1 MTTTTGATD
10 MTAKNHNKKRN
21 SLLIYEFL
29 VRTISQ
35 SLIEDDK
42 KKSAAALKILRRHFR
57 SGTELYKEFRLMNAL
72 AKTTVSSDHV
82 AASIL
87 KEAKSASEKFDDKK
101 LDREKSILIRRIN
114 HTLNDENFYDQ
125 HVNEYR
131 TLATIQTLV
140 NEWRSEDKDIHK
152 VAQFEDHIMKY
163 LVTEK
168 QVTPDSTISEDTS
181 GSARLLM
188 KVMTKKLNEK
198 YSGVLNDQQKSLIKA
213 YAYSTA
219 SDDQT
224 SIKMKLKEVREEL
237 LSLVES
243 YTSEVQNNDYLKNK
257 LQETR
262 QALLEE
268 TIQEVDDATVTRFM
282 LYSRLKAELETKE

>member
-1 MTTTTGATD
+1 MA
-10 MTAKNHNKKRN
+10 ANKHNKRRN

-29 VRTISQ
+29 VRTISK
-35 SLIEDDK
+35 SIIDDNK
-42 KKSAAALKILRRHFR
+42 KKSATALKILKRHFKP
-57 SGTELYKEFRLMNAL
+57 GTELYKEFRLMNAL
-72 AKTTVSSDHV
+72 AKTTVSSEHT

-87 KEAKSASEKFDDKK
+87 SEAKNVVKSFDGQK
-101 LDREKSILIRRIN
+101 LDREKSILIRNIN

-131 TLATIQTLV
+131 EFATIQTLI
-140 NEWRSEDKDIHK
+140 NEWQSASKDLHV
-152 VAQFEDHIMKY
+152 VAKFEDQLMKQ

-168 QVTPDSTISEDTS
+168 VSTADSTISEDTT

-198 YSGVLNDQQKSLIKA
+198 YSGVLNEQQKSLIKA

-224 SIKMKLKEVREEL
+224 SISMKLQEIKTEL
-237 LSLVES
+237 IDLIDS
-243 YTSEVQNNDYLKNK
+243 YETVANDYLKNK
-257 LQETR
+257 LQETKST
-262 QALLEE
+262 LLSESLE
-268 TIQEVDDATVTRFM
+268 LVDDETVTRFM
-282 LYSRLKAELETKE
+282 LYSKLKDELESKE

>member
-1 MTTTTGATD
+1 MA
-10 MTAKNHNKKRN
+10 ANKHNKRRN

-29 VRTISQ
+29 VRTISK
-35 SLIEDDK
+35 SIIDDNK
-42 KKSAAALKILRRHFR
+42 KKSATALKILKRHFKP
-57 SGTELYKEFRLMNAL
+57 GTELYKEFRLMNAL
-72 AKTTVSSDHV
+72 AKTTVSSEHT

-87 KEAKSASEKFDDKK
+87 SEAKNAVKSFDGQK
-101 LDREKSILIRRIN
+101 LDREKSILIRNIN

-131 TLATIQTLV
+131 EFATIQTLI
-140 NEWRSEDKDIHK
+140 NEWQSASKDLHV
-152 VAQFEDHIMKY
+152 VAKFEDQLMKQ

-168 QVTPDSTISEDTS
+168 VSTADSTISEDTT

-198 YSGVLNDQQKSLIKA
+198 YSGVLNEQQKSLIKA

-224 SIKMKLKEVREEL
+224 SISMKLQEIKTEL
-237 LSLVES
+237 IDLIDS
-243 YTSEVQNNDYLKNK
+243 YETVANDYLKNK
-257 LQETR
+257 LQETKST
-262 QALLEE
+262 LLSESLE
-268 TIQEVDDATVTRFM
+268 LVDDETVTRFM
-282 LYSRLKAELETKE
+282 LYSKLKDELESKE

>member
-1 MTTTTGATD
+1 MA
-10 MTAKNHNKKRN
+10 ANKHNKRRN

-29 VRTISQ
+29 VRTISK
-35 SLIEDDK
+35 SIIDDDK
-42 KKSAAALKILRRHFR
+42 KKSATALKILKRHFKP
-57 SGTELYKEFRLMNAL
+57 GTELYKEFRLMNAL
-72 AKTTVSSDHV
+72 AKTTVSSEHT

-87 KEAKSASEKFDDKK
+87 SEAKNAVKSFDGQK
-101 LDREKSILIRRIN
+101 LDREKSILIRNIN

-131 TLATIQTLV
+131 EFATIQTLI
-140 NEWRSEDKDIHK
+140 NEWQSASKDLHV
-152 VAQFEDHIMKY
+152 VAKFEDQLMKQ

-168 QVTPDSTISEDTS
+168 VSTADSTISEDTT

-198 YSGVLNDQQKSLIKA
+198 YSGVLNEQQKSLIKA

-224 SIKMKLKEVREEL
+224 SISMKLQEIKTEL
-237 LSLVES
+237 IDLIDGYETVA
-243 YTSEVQNNDYLKNK
+243 NDYLKNK
-257 LQETR
+257 LQETKST
-262 QALLEE
+262 LLNESLE
-268 TIQEVDDATVTRFM
+268 LVDDETVTRFM
-282 LYSRLKAELETKE
+282 LYSKLKDELESKE